1 MIIVSDRN
9 RNDYYNLDNFDD
21 SIDSRDYRRRQPNRR
36 QTSYNGRPSYD
47 RRRLNK
53 MRNYR
58 RTRNRIIIV
67 VSLIL
72 VVTLVVLMIV
82 LAFNG
87 CGKKD
92 NNKGVS
98 TQPKQSS
105 VSETSNT
112 DEKPQPKNTDEKLAI
127 DTFIE
132 AEPKDDNS
140 SGYNAGSIYVWN
152 QAGFE
157 VFGGDEER
165 AKLYSDTVNGL
176 ADKVPDMN
184 VYSMIVPNH
193 TEMGLP
199 RRLWAKNGG
208 EAYTNSQADS
218 IRSAYESMDKDKV
231 TPINA
236 YNYLSEH
243 CNEYIYFNSDHHWT
257 GLGSYYAYKAFAD
270 TLGLTALSL
279 DDCEEKTIDGFT
291 GSLTNNADGLKSD
304 TVHYWHLPYS
314 VSMEITHEGG
324 STESYN
330 SPYFDEEANGSL
342 TYGVFIWGDN
352 PLTVMKSN
360 SEKAESGRK
369 IMVVKE
375 SYGNAFVPYLTQ
387 NFEEVHVADM
397 RSFRQ
402 VSDSN
407 LQTYCRQNGITDLLF
422 INGVMSANNG
432 DLLDSME
439 DLFK

>member
-184 VYSMIVPNH
+184 VYGMIVPNH

-330 SPYFDEEANGSL
+330 SPYFDEEASGSL

>member
-1 MIIVSDRN
+1 MSDRN

>member
-257 GLGSYYAYKAFAD
+257 GLGSYYAYKSFAD

-330 SPYFDEEANGSL
+330 SPYFDEEASGSL

>member
-330 SPYFDEEANGSL
+330 SPYFDEEARGSL

>member
-9 RNDYYNLDNFDD
+9 RNYYYNLDNFDD

-157 VFGGDEER
+157 VFGGDKER

>member
-330 SPYFDEEANGSL
+330 SPYFDEEASGSL

>member
-1 MIIVSDRN
+1 
-9 RNDYYNLDNFDD
+9 
-21 SIDSRDYRRRQPNRR
+21 
-36 QTSYNGRPSYD
+36 
-47 RRRLNK
+47 

-330 SPYFDEEANGSL
+330 SPYFDEEASGSL

-369 IMVVKE
+369 IMGVKE

>member
-36 QTSYNGRPSYD
+36 QTSYSGRPSYD

-330 SPYFDEEANGSL
+330 SPYFDEEASGSL

>member
-53 MRNYR
+53 MCNYR

-330 SPYFDEEANGSL
+330 SPYFDEEASGSL

>member
-1 MIIVSDRN
+1 MSDRN

-330 SPYFDEEANGSL
+330 SPYFDEEASGSL

>member
-257 GLGSYYAYKAFAD
+257 GLGSYYAYKAFAN

-279 DDCEEKTIDGFT
+279 DKKKKKTIDGFT

>member
-1 MIIVSDRN
+1 
-9 RNDYYNLDNFDD
+9 
-21 SIDSRDYRRRQPNRR
+21 
-36 QTSYNGRPSYD
+36 
-47 RRRLNK
+47 

-330 SPYFDEEANGSL
+330 SPYFDEEASGSL

>member
-9 RNDYYNLDNFDD
+9 RNEYYNLDNFDD

-330 SPYFDEEANGSL
+330 SPYFDEEASGSL

>member
-1 MIIVSDRN
+1 
-9 RNDYYNLDNFDD
+9 
-21 SIDSRDYRRRQPNRR
+21 
-36 QTSYNGRPSYD
+36 
-47 RRRLNK
+47 
-53 MRNYR
+53 
-58 RTRNRIIIV
+58 
-67 VSLIL
+67 
-72 VVTLVVLMIV
+72 
-82 LAFNG
+82 
-87 CGKKD
+87 
-92 NNKGVS
+92 
-98 TQPKQSS
+98 
-105 VSETSNT
+105 
-112 DEKPQPKNTDEKLAI
+112 
-127 DTFIE
+127 
-132 AEPKDDNS
+132 
-140 SGYNAGSIYVWN
+140 
-152 QAGFE
+152 
-157 VFGGDEER
+157 
-165 AKLYSDTVNGL
+165 
-176 ADKVPDMN
+176 MN

-199 RRLWAKNGG
+199 ARFSS
-208 EAYTNSQADS
+208 EVYTASQANN
-218 IRSAYESMDKDKV
+218 IKAAYAAMDTTKV
-231 TPINA
+231 KPINA

-330 SPYFDEEANGSL
+330 SPYFDEEASGSL